1 MFFIGIFGIEH
12 REKIIKEINNLTCK
26 KCLQNVTGKL
36 VKQYD
41 YFHFFFIPIFKWH
54 EEYYLICE
62 NCSCVFKVSKE
73 KGKSIEHDNDIEIN
87 YWDLKEEENTWRK
100 KYAQAVEERLIHNI
114 VIVHIAV
121 IELNKI

>member
-26 KCLQNVTGKL
+26 RCLQNVTGKL

-41 YFHFFFIPIFKWH
+41 Y
-54 EEYYLICE
+54 
-62 NCSCVFKVSKE
+62 CSCVFKVSKE

-87 YWDLKEEENTWRK
+87 YWDLKEEENTWR
-100 KYAQAVEERLIHNI
+100 E
-114 VIVHIAV
+114 
-121 IELNKI
+121 KICPGCGREVDSQYSYCPYCGNRIK

>member
-26 KCLQNVTGKL
+26 RCLQNVTGKL

-41 YFHFFFIPIFKWH
+41 YFHFFFIPIFKWR

-87 YWDLKEEENTWRK
+87 YWDLKEEENTWR
-100 KYAQAVEERLIHNI
+100 E
-114 VIVHIAV
+114 
-121 IELNKI
+121 KICPGCGREVDSQ

>member
-26 KCLQNVTGKL
+26 RCLQNVTGKL

-73 KGKSIEHDNDIEIN
+73 KGKSIERDNDIEIN
-87 YWDLKEEENTWRK
+87 YWDLKEEENTWR
-100 KYAQAVEERLIHNI
+100 E
-114 VIVHIAV
+114 
-121 IELNKI
+121 KICPGCGREVDSQYSYCPYCGNRIK

>member
-1 MFFIGIFGIEH
+1 MFFIGIFGVEH
-12 REKIIKEINNLTCK
+12 KQKLIKEINNLTCK
-26 KCLQNVTGKL
+26 NCLQNVTGKL

-100 KYAQAVEERLIHNI
+100 KICPGCGREVDSQYSYCPYCGNRI
-114 VIVHIAV
+114 
-121 IELNKI
+121 K